1 MERTRD
7 APKPSAHIVGAHL
20 EVVHYPVNTV
30 ITDWSTSDSRSHL
43 AGGMTYRDGKLT
55 VPRAAKYYI
64 YAQLYFRSL
73 GRVFFVVNDDN
84 AVTLLQRSETGRAE
98 GPRNA
103 FGVFDLKAGDTI
115 SLKINSWGAPQNGV
129 EFWFN
134 GYHDYFGAFL
144 I

>member
-1 MERTRD
+1 M
-7 APKPSAHIVGAHL
+7 
-20 EVVHYPVNTV
+20 
-30 ITDWSTSDSRSHL
+30 ITDWSTSDCRSHL

-55 VPRAAKYYI
+55 VPRTGKYYI

-84 AVTLLQRSETGRAE
+84 RVTLLQRSETGGAQR
-98 GPRNA
+98 PRNT

-115 SLKINSWGAPQNGV
+115 SLKINLWGAPLNGV

-134 GYHDYFGAFL
+134 GNHDYFGAFL